1 MPTTHCFNSANSTF
15 TMNTRIPIIALA
27 ICLFA
32 VSAALARNPDPKKAD
47 VDCKAY
53 VNQKVRE
60 TNDRIDSLKSTSNA
74 TGKKAEVLEKRL
86 EELYQTV
93 QKQSET
99 INTLSGQLKE
109 VQGKLQINA
118 NEIASLPRDPPP
130 TPLWV
135 KMPLAIIVALIL
147 AVLVF
152 AFWPRKTVSPS
163 VSTESSDRPKCPCCG
178 WEHDPKDT
186 VCKNPNCK
194 IQF

>member
-1 MPTTHCFNSANSTF
+1 MC
-15 TMNTRIPIIALA
+15 TRIPIIALA
-27 ICLFA
+27 ICLLA
-32 VSAALARNPDPKKAD
+32 APAALARNPDPKKAD

-86 EELYQTV
+86 DELSQTV

-99 INTLSGQLKE
+99 INTLIRQLEE
-109 VQGKLQINA
+109 VQKKLEINA
-118 NEIASLPRDPPP
+118 EKIDSFPRDPPS

-135 KMPLAIIVALIL
+135 KILLATIVAIIL
-147 AVLVF
+147 AVLGF

-163 VSTESSDRPKCPCCG
+163 SSADSSDRPTCPRCG

-194 IQF
+194 TQF